1 MAASPFDEDVAT
13 PQNTDTYSDAPAF
26 SPANSDYAAT
36 PATADGSYADGGD
49 FTPYAATPQNTMD
62 IDDATM
68 NYGHDDQS
76 HNHNQ
81 SGDHDGNVDQDQA
94 MMDEDDDLE
103 QEQIQEPEQQQQQV
117 ARGGGNGNNNKDP
130 DQVAKESRITTPYL
144 TKYEKARIL
153 GTRALQI
160 SMGAPVMVEMVGETD
175 PLEIAQKELRER
187 KIPMIIRRFL
197 PDGTYEDWKV
207 SELKIR

>member
-1 MAASPFDEDVAT
+1 MSLYDNP
-13 PQNTDTYSDAPAF
+13 
-26 SPANSDYAAT
+26 DYLAT
-36 PATADGSYADGGD
+36 PATADGSYDGGD
-49 FTPYAATPQNTMD
+49 FTPYAATPQNAMD
-62 IDDATM
+62 IDDDGAM
-68 NYGHDDQS
+68 NYDDQS

-81 SGDHDGNVDQDQA
+81 HDDIDQNMEDQP
-94 MMDEDDDLE
+94 MDTAGAEMDDDDMEE
-103 QEQIQEPEQQQQQV
+103 QQAQQQQPDQRQS
-117 ARGGGNGNNNKDP
+117 ARTGNNNKDP
-130 DQVAKESRITTPYL
+130 DQVAKENRITTPYL

-207 SELKIR
+207 SELRIR

>member
-1 MAASPFDEDVAT
+1 MVEMVGETDPAQSEQKDDEKT
-13 PQNTDTYSDAPAF
+13 
-26 SPANSDYAAT
+26 
-36 PATADGSYADGGD
+36 
-49 FTPYAATPQNTMD
+49 
-62 IDDATM
+62 
-68 NYGHDDQS
+68 
-76 HNHNQ
+76 
-81 SGDHDGNVDQDQA
+81 
-94 MMDEDDDLE
+94 EE
-103 QEQIQEPEQQQQQV
+103 
-117 ARGGGNGNNNKDP
+117 
-130 DQVAKESRITTPYL
+130 RITTPYL

-207 SELKIR
+207 SELKVK